1 MGRFA
6 SSFFFGCLFCLG
18 RCGLGR
24 PGGGVSHGGCGW
36 LALRCCVGLVG
47 CGVVWCRKHACLWW
61 AAAAVVVVVVC
72 CGGCPWCVLVC
83 VCGGGMLSGFWGSAP
98 WLPGLS
104 GAPDLLGVVG
114 GCGWVGCELYSGREH
129 LTVRFLRQMFLFCS
143 CVFVVCFFERSV
155 DALASGADEGRGG
168 LRYSSGSR
176 LAGCDPRVSE
186 WGDPAR
192 VMSCHLHLNCIGC
205 GG

>member
-1 MGRFA
+1 MCGVWFPGRDLVWA
-6 SSFFFGCLFCLG
+6 VWVWAG
-18 RCGLGR
+18 REGL
-24 PGGGVSHGGCGW
+24 SHGNRDQLVSLCGVGW
-36 LALRCCVGLVG
+36 LSG
-47 CGVVWCRKHACLWW
+47 VWCRRHARCCLM
-61 AAAAVVVVVVC
+61 VG
-72 CGGCPWCVLVC
+72 GGCPRACVWGWHAVGVLGQCALVAWP
-83 VCGGGMLSGFWGSAP
+83 VWGSP
-98 WLPGLS
+98 C
-104 GAPDLLGVVG
+104 LGVLG

>member
-1 MGRFA
+1 MWGVASWSLLSGPLNGSGPAGGCSSWKAGRPTVSRGLVLA
-6 SSFFFGCLFCLG
+6 GGVGCLVLG
-18 RCGLGR
+18 VGNTPVVLLL
-24 PGGGVSHGGCGW
+24 P
-36 LALRCCVGLVG
+36 ACVGSGVWWVPLRVWGWHAVGVLGQCALVA
-47 CGVVWCRKHACLWW
+47 W
-61 AAAAVVVVVVC
+61 
-72 CGGCPWCVLVC
+72 LV
-83 VCGGGMLSGFWGSAP
+83 WGS
-98 WLPGLS
+98 WLWGFL
-104 GAPDLLGVVG
+104 G

-129 LTVRFLRQMFLFCS
+129 LTVSLRQVFC
-143 CVFVVCFFERSV
+143 FVVCCVVCFYERSV

>member
-1 MGRFA
+1 M
-6 SSFFFGCLFCLG
+6 
-18 RCGLGR
+18 GLGR
-24 PGGGVSHGGCGW
+24 PGLLLTEGRVADRR
-36 LALRCCVGLVG
+36 ALV
-47 CGVVWCRKHACLWW
+47 CGVVGLSGAWYRRHARCGGLLRLLWSW
-61 AAAAVVVVVVC
+61 WSAG
-72 CGGCPWCVLVC
+72 GGCPC

>member
-1 MGRFA
+1 M
-6 SSFFFGCLFCLG
+6 
-18 RCGLGR
+18 GLGR
-24 PGGGVSHGGCGW
+24 LGS
-36 LALRCCVGLVG
+36 LALAEGRAADCRALV
-47 CGVVWCRKHACLWW
+47 CGVVGLSGAGMRDTP
-61 AAAAVVVVVVC
+61 AAALLGG
-72 CGGCPWCVLVC
+72 GGCPR

-98 WLPGLS
+98 WLPDLS

-129 LTVRFLRQMFLFCS
+129 LTVRFLRQNCFLFCS

>member
-1 MGRFA
+1 M
-6 SSFFFGCLFCLG
+6 
-18 RCGLGR
+18 
-24 PGGGVSHGGCGW
+24 
-36 LALRCCVGLVG
+36 
-47 CGVVWCRKHACLWW
+47 CGVVGCLVLSVENTLTAGGLLRLLWSWW
-61 AAAAVVVVVVC
+61 SAGWWV
-72 CGGCPWCVLVC
+72 PLCVLGA
-83 VCGGGMLSGFWGSAP
+83 CGGGMLSGFWGSAP
-98 WLPGLS
+98 WVAWLVFCC
-104 GAPDLLGVVG
+104 LLWVVG
-114 GCGWVGCELYSGREH
+114 CGCGWVGCELYSGREH

>member
-1 MGRFA
+1 MLW
-6 SSFFFGCLFCLG
+6 CLACVVG
-18 RCGLGR
+18 AG
-24 PGGGVSHGGCGW
+24 
-36 LALRCCVGLVG
+36 VGLVAWCWHRRRARCCLVWWWWVSLRGVGVACCRGSGAVRPG
-47 CGVVWCRKHACLWW
+47 CLACL
-61 AAAAVVVVVVC
+61 
-72 CGGCPWCVLVC
+72 
-83 VCGGGMLSGFWGSAP
+83 
-98 WLPGLS
+98 GL
-104 GAPDLLGVVG
+104 LICWGVVG

-129 LTVRFLRQMFLFCS
+129 LTVRFLRQNCFLFCS

>member
-1 MGRFA
+1 MRKGRA
-6 SSFFFGCLFCLG
+6 VDC
-18 RCGLGR
+18 
-24 PGGGVSHGGCGW
+24 VSWVRSRGW
-36 LALRCCVGLVG
+36 LVCLVIGVGNTP
-47 CGVVWCRKHACLWW
+47 
-61 AAAAVVVVVVC
+61 AAALLGG
-72 CGGCPWCVLVC
+72 GGCPRVLVC
-83 VCGGGMLSGFWGSAP
+83 VGVACCRG
-98 WLPGLS
+98 S
-104 GAPDLLGVVG
+104 GAVRPGCLARFFCFSVCWRGGG

-129 LTVRFLRQMFLFCS
+129 LTVRFLRQNCFLFCS

>member
-1 MGRFA
+1 
-6 SSFFFGCLFCLG
+6 
-18 RCGLGR
+18 
-24 PGGGVSHGGCGW
+24 
-36 LALRCCVGLVG
+36 
-47 CGVVWCRKHACLWW
+47 
-61 AAAAVVVVVVC
+61 
-72 CGGCPWCVLVC
+72 
-83 VCGGGMLSGFWGSAP
+83 MLSGFWGSAP
-98 WLPGLS
+98 WLPGLCS
-104 GAPDLLGVVG
+104 AALCGWWGVGVG
-114 GCGWVGCELYSGREH
+114 GLVVNCIVDASILLFVFCDR
-129 LTVRFLRQMFLFCS
+129 MFLVLFVCL
-143 CVFVVCFFERSV
+143 VVCCFERSV

>member
-1 MGRFA
+1 MPRG
-6 SSFFFGCLFCLG
+6 
-18 RCGLGR
+18 GLGGR
-24 PGGGVSHGGCGW
+24 SC
-36 LALRCCVGLVG
+36 LVG
-47 CGVVWCRKHACLWW
+47 CVLAGVVGLSGAGMRDAPAVLLLPACVGSGVWW
-61 AAAAVVVVVVC
+61 VS
-72 CGGCPWCVLVC
+72 LR

-98 WLPGLS
+98 WSPGPCSAALC
-104 GAPDLLGVVG
+104 GWWGVGVGGLGVNCIVDASILLFVF
-114 GCGWVGCELYSGREH
+114 CDR
-129 LTVRFLRQMFLFCS
+129 MFLVLLWC
-143 CVFVVCFFERSV
+143 FVVCCFERSV

>member
-1 MGRFA
+1 M
-6 SSFFFGCLFCLG
+6 
-18 RCGLGR
+18 GLGR
-24 PGGGVSHGGCGW
+24 LGGLPLRKGRAADCR
-36 LALRCCVGLVG
+36 ALV
-47 CGVVWCRKHACLWW
+47 CGVVGLSGDWCRKHARCCPVGWW
-61 AAAAVVVVVVC
+61 WVPLRA
-72 CGGCPWCVLVC
+72 L

-98 WLPGLS
+98 WLPDLS

-129 LTVRFLRQMFLFCS
+129 LTVRFLRQNCLLFCS

>member
-1 MGRFA
+1 MGVA
-6 SSFFFGCLFCLG
+6 SWSFVVWAAVWVWAGRGCSSRKAGQPLVLWFPACVVGAGVVGCLVLG
-18 RCGLGR
+18 VGNTPVVLLL
-24 PGGGVSHGGCGW
+24 P
-36 LALRCCVGLVG
+36 ACVGSGVWWVPLRVWGWHAVGVLGQCALVA
-47 CGVVWCRKHACLWW
+47 W
-61 AAAAVVVVVVC
+61 
-72 CGGCPWCVLVC
+72 LV
-83 VCGGGMLSGFWGSAP
+83 WGS
-98 WLPGLS
+98 WLWGFL
-104 GAPDLLGVVG
+104 G

>member
-1 MGRFA
+1 MLCGGWLPGR
-6 SSFFFGCLFCLG
+6 CCLG
-18 RCGLGR
+18 RCMGLGR
-24 PGGGVSHGGCGW
+24 PGLLLVEGRVADRR
-36 LALRCCVGLVG
+36 ALV
-47 CGVVWCRKHACLWW
+47 CGVV
-61 AAAAVVVVVVC
+61 
-72 CGGCPWCVLVC
+72 
-83 VCGGGMLSGFWGSAP
+83 
-98 WLPGLS
+98 GLS
-104 GAPDLLGVVG
+104 GAGIGDTPALVGCCGCCGRGGRLVGGCPRVVWGWHAVGVLGQCALVAWLVWGSWLWGFLG

>member
-1 MGRFA
+1 MA
-6 SSFFFGCLFCLG
+6 SWSC
-18 RCGLGR
+18 
-24 PGGGVSHGGCGW
+24 VVWIVEWVWAGW
-36 LALRCCVGLVG
+36 GLALRKAGRLTVSRGFVLAGGVGLSG
-47 CGVVWCRKHACLWW
+47 DWCRRHARCGGLLGLLWSW
-61 AAAAVVVVVVC
+61 WSAG
-72 CGGCPWCVLVC
+72 GGCPC

-98 WLPGLS
+98 WLPDPS

-129 LTVRFLRQMFLFCS
+129 LTVRFLRQNCFLFCS

>member
-1 MGRFA
+1 M
-6 SSFFFGCLFCLG
+6 
-18 RCGLGR
+18 
-24 PGGGVSHGGCGW
+24 
-36 LALRCCVGLVG
+36 
-47 CGVVWCRKHACLWW
+47 
-61 AAAAVVVVVVC
+61 
-72 CGGCPWCVLVC
+72 
-83 VCGGGMLSGFWGSAP
+83 WG
-98 WLPGLS
+98 WLPGRLLS
-104 GAPDLLGVVG
+104 GPLYGSGPAGGCSSRKAGQPLVLWFPACVVGAGVVGCLVLGVGNTPVVLLLPACVGSGVWWVPLRVWGWHAVGVLGQCALVAWLVWGSWLWGFLG

>member
-1 MGRFA
+1 M
-6 SSFFFGCLFCLG
+6 
-18 RCGLGR
+18 GLGR
-24 PGGGVSHGGCGW
+24 LGVCPCGRAGQLTVSRGFVLAGGW
-36 LALRCCVGLVG
+36 LAWCWHERHARCCLLGG
-47 CGVVWCRKHACLWW
+47 
-61 AAAAVVVVVVC
+61 
-72 CGGCPWCVLVC
+72 GGCPRVLWCVWGWHAVGVLGQCALVAWP
-83 VCGGGMLSGFWGSAP
+83 VWGS
-98 WLPGLS
+98 WLWGFL
-104 GAPDLLGVVG
+104 G

-129 LTVRFLRQMFLFCS
+129 LTVRFLRQNCFLFCS

>member
-1 MGRFA
+1 M
-6 SSFFFGCLFCLG
+6 
-18 RCGLGR
+18 GLGR
-24 PGGGVSHGGCGW
+24 LGGLPLRKGW
-36 LALRCCVGLVG
+36 AADCRALV
-47 CGVVWCRKHACLWW
+47 CGVVGCLVLGVGNTPVVLLLSACVGSGVWWVPLRVWGWHA
-61 AAAAVVVVVVC
+61 V
-72 CGGCPWCVLVC
+72 GVLGQCALVAWL
-83 VCGGGMLSGFWGSAP
+83 VWGS
-98 WLPGLS
+98 WLWGFL
-104 GAPDLLGVVG
+104 G

-129 LTVRFLRQMFLFCS
+129 LTVRFLRQNCFLFCS

>member
-1 MGRFA
+1 MRKA
-6 SSFFFGCLFCLG
+6 
-18 RCGLGR
+18 
-24 PGGGVSHGGCGW
+24 GW
-36 LALRCCVGLVG
+36 LAGALVSCL
-47 CGVVWCRKHACLWW
+47 CGGGWGGWLPGVWYRKHARCGGGPLRLLWSW
-61 AAAAVVVVVVC
+61 WSAG
-72 CGGCPWCVLVC
+72 GGCPCACLC
-83 VCGGGMLSGFWGSAP
+83 ACGVACCRGSGVVRPGCLACGSA
-98 WLPGLS
+98 S
-104 GAPDLLGVVG
+104 LLWGGVVG
-114 GCGWVGCELYSGREH
+114 VGGLVVNCIVDASIITVCFCDCGMRA
-129 LTVRFLRQMFLFCS
+129 FCLCVLS
-143 CVFVVCFFERSV
+143 CFVVCFFERSV

>member
-1 MGRFA
+1 MILSGPCSWVWAGR
-6 SSFFFGCLFCLG
+6 GCSC
-18 RCGLGR
+18 
-24 PGGGVSHGGCGW
+24 GGGGW
-36 LALRCCVGLVG
+36 LSCAVVRGGWLPC
-47 CGVVWCRKHACLWW
+47 VVWCRRHACL
-61 AAAAVVVVVVC
+61 ASASCFCVGVGV
-72 CGGCPWCVLVC
+72 GGCPCLGVAC
-83 VCGGGMLSGFWGSAP
+83 CRG
-98 WLPGLS
+98 S
-104 GAPDLLGVVG
+104 GAVRPGCPARVGLCVVCPLPGVVG
-114 GCGWVGCELYSGREH
+114 GALGVCCGCGWVGCELYSGREH
-129 LTVRFLRQMFLFCS
+129 LTVSLRQVFC
-143 CVFVVCFFERSV
+143 FVVCCVVCFYERSV

>member
-1 MGRFA
+1 M
-6 SSFFFGCLFCLG
+6 
-18 RCGLGR
+18 
-24 PGGGVSHGGCGW
+24 GW
-36 LALRCCVGLVG
+36 LPGRVLSGSLNGSGPAGGLPLRKGRAADCRALV
-47 CGVVWCRKHACLWW
+47 CGVIGLSGDWCRKHACHASASCLCGECG
-61 AAAAVVVVVVC
+61 VV
-72 CGGCPWCVLVC
+72 GAPACVG

-98 WLPGLS
+98 WLPDPCSAARLW
-104 GAPDLLGVVG
+104 VVG
-114 GCGWVGCELYSGREH
+114 AGCGWVGCELYSGREH
-129 LTVRFLRQMFLFCS
+129 LTVRFLRQNCFLFCS

>member
-1 MGRFA
+1 MLSGPLYGSGPAGGSALAEELGGRPSCTGVRGGWFVWCWHRRHA
-6 SSFFFGCLFCLG
+6 
-18 RCGLGR
+18 RCGGL
-24 PGGGVSHGGCGW
+24 
-36 LALRCCVGLVG
+36 LRL
-47 CGVVWCRKHACLWW
+47 LWSW
-61 AAAAVVVVVVC
+61 WSAG
-72 CGGCPWCVLVC
+72 GGCPL

-98 WLPGLS
+98 WLPGPCSAACLW
-104 GAPDLLGVVG
+104 VVG
-114 GCGWVGCELYSGREH
+114 CGCGWVGCELYSGREH
-129 LTVRFLRQMFLFCS
+129 LTVSLRQVFCRD
-143 CVFVVCFFERSV
+143 CFVVCFFERSV